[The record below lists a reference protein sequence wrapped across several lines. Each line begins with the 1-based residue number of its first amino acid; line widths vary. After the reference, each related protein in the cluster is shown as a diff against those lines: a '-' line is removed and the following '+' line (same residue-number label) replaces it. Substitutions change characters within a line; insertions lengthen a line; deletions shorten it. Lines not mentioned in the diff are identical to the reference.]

1 MFTTTDVYS
10 AASAIG
16 QELQLL
22 IDEFGPDDVESFMFK
37 VITVL
42 EDLEACVN
50 LSTEMEE
57 KVNTLREKLESLR
70 SDRQQFSDS
79 RDNYAMNL
87 EQLQQSWY
95 RDTSSLFD
103 EAAAL
108 EAENERLKQKLEGMR
123 TRPGVG
129 TGKEDQEDDE
139 GRAHETKSKIS
150 ALVKA
155 ISRGSADKQSS
166 MAAATALSDAGVK
179 KHVDEIVNMTEQR
192 LGLSKQ
198 EDDEAM
204 IRPSVGIGDCL
215 YRQHVLL
222 FSPLYEDIIQQVPVS
237 RPREHPGRLLSH
249 WKAEEG
255 VGQDQTVLCA
265 GAAGGGELVSPKG
278 QVEAHQVIID
288 ALQQTGQTFNDVVPY
303 GKGGPS
309 VASLCLWAATPEEG
323 VAVTHLLH
331 LKLLKELDLAE
342 SSNVH
347 LVARQILRDYRHR
360 AADLQLI
367 RLLKAVISEQ
377 SSEMRHLRLNL
388 LQHEASIDA
397 AEEEVCR
404 LAHQS
409 GTLLAGRAPHRRQAG
424 QLATEKAEVEAK
436 LCVCEQELKK
446 LSHLIEL
453 QDLQSEAAAADLAGL
468 SLKPAP
474 ANMPLHISPCQGAE
488 AVETAS
494 GTAYP
499 EDSLLSLEELR
510 SLFYER
516 NELRCR
522 LIELEATLQLAAEE
536 EKSVG
541 TF

>member
-198 EDDEAM
+198 ED
-204 IRPSVGIGDCL
+204 
-215 YRQHVLL
+215 
-222 FSPLYEDIIQQVPVS
+222 
-237 RPREHPGRLLSH
+237 
-249 WKAEEG
+249 
-255 VGQDQTVLCA
+255 
-265 GAAGGGELVSPKG
+265 
-278 QVEAHQVIID
+278 
-288 ALQQTGQTFNDVVPY
+288 
-303 GKGGPS
+303 
-309 VASLCLWAATPEEG
+309 
-323 VAVTHLLH
+323 
-331 LKLLKELDLAE
+331 
-342 SSNVH
+342 
-347 LVARQILRDYRHR
+347 R

-536 EKSVG
+536 ENEELLFGPLPCEPIEKLRPGYAASQTG
-541 TF
+541 IKPLFIDLLRHIAEKAHRGK

>member
-1 MFTTTDVYS
+1 MTIRRVDRFLRLKGICFCYFDSRGLINLVHLTFAGQMFTTTDVYS

-198 EDDEAM
+198 ED
-204 IRPSVGIGDCL
+204 
-215 YRQHVLL
+215 
-222 FSPLYEDIIQQVPVS
+222 
-237 RPREHPGRLLSH
+237 
-249 WKAEEG
+249 
-255 VGQDQTVLCA
+255 
-265 GAAGGGELVSPKG
+265 
-278 QVEAHQVIID
+278 
-288 ALQQTGQTFNDVVPY
+288 
-303 GKGGPS
+303 
-309 VASLCLWAATPEEG
+309 
-323 VAVTHLLH
+323 
-331 LKLLKELDLAE
+331 
-342 SSNVH
+342 
-347 LVARQILRDYRHR
+347 R

-397 AEEEVCR
+397 V
-404 LAHQS
+404 
-409 GTLLAGRAPHRRQAG
+409 
-424 QLATEKAEVEAK
+424 
-436 LCVCEQELKK
+436 
-446 LSHLIEL
+446 
-453 QDLQSEAAAADLAGL
+453 
-468 SLKPAP
+468 SLK
-474 ANMPLHISPCQGAE
+474 S
-488 AVETAS
+488 
-494 GTAYP
+494 
-499 EDSLLSLEELR
+499 
-510 SLFYER
+510 
-516 NELRCR
+516 
-522 LIELEATLQLAAEE
+522 
-536 EKSVG
+536 
-541 TF
+541 

>member
-1 MFTTTDVYS
+1 MQKLTFAQATGRISAPISPVPWTQRRISAGYTMFTTTDVYS

-50 LSTEMEE
+50 MSTEMEE

-95 RDTSSLFD
+95 KDTSALFD

-108 EAENERLKQKLEGMR
+108 EAENDRLKQKLESMR
-123 TRPGVG
+123 TRPDAGEG
-129 TGKEDQEDDE
+129 TEDEDA
-139 GRAHETKSKIS
+139 RAHETKSKIS
-150 ALVKA
+150 ALVNA
-155 ISRGSADKQSS
+155 ISRGAVDKSSS
-166 MAAATALSDAGVK
+166 MTAATALSDAGVK
-179 KHVDEIVNMTEQR
+179 KHVDDIVSMTEQR

-198 EDDEAM
+198 ED
-204 IRPSVGIGDCL
+204 
-215 YRQHVLL
+215 
-222 FSPLYEDIIQQVPVS
+222 
-237 RPREHPGRLLSH
+237 
-249 WKAEEG
+249 
-255 VGQDQTVLCA
+255 
-265 GAAGGGELVSPKG
+265 
-278 QVEAHQVIID
+278 
-288 ALQQTGQTFNDVVPY
+288 
-303 GKGGPS
+303 
-309 VASLCLWAATPEEG
+309 
-323 VAVTHLLH
+323 
-331 LKLLKELDLAE
+331 
-342 SSNVH
+342 
-347 LVARQILRDYRHR
+347 R

-377 SSEMRHLRLNL
+377 SSEMRQLRLTL

-424 QLATEKAEVEAK
+424 QLAAEKAEVEAK
-436 LCVCEQELKK
+436 LCVCEQELKE

-453 QDLQSEAAAADLAGL
+453 QDLQSEATATELARQ

-488 AVETAS
+488 SVETAS

-522 LIELEATLQLAAEE
+522 LIELEATLQLAAKEE
-536 EKSVG
+536 NEELLFGPLPCEPIEKLRPGFAASQTG
-541 TF
+541 IKPLFIDLLRRIAEKAQRSK